1 MFNIHKYA
9 KSISLENDCQDLIE
23 SDNIVND
30 DISLVQVDPKQQ
42 LVDIT
47 ETISQEANFATNA
60 INIINKRGA
69 NFAIAARNAFTSM
82 TNCSI
87 QIISQIH

>member
-1 MFNIHKYA
+1 MFFFLKYA
-9 KSISLENDCQDLIE
+9 NSISLENDCQDLIE

-69 NFAIAARNAFTSM
+69 NFAIAAHNAFTSKPNWHDK
-82 TNCSI
+82 TSL
-87 QIISQIH
+87 